1 MTPVGT
7 LTCDDHAES
16 KCGVSCRDRFIVLEI
31 ETPPTTV
38 VTANKRVIPRMPRLR
53 PLSILSILSLDEDT
67 IPL

>member
-38 VTANKRVIPRMPRLR
+38 VTAASVRGVQNRRVIPRMPRLR
-53 PLSILSILSLDEDT
+53 PLSILFLG
-67 IPL
+67 